1 MPKITDISIQKNNK
15 TRANVSIDGEFAFGL
30 EMLTVMKLGLKTGQE
45 VSEQRLKEAVLDSEK
60 TVALEKAMNYIGRGR
75 KTNRQMR
82 EYLEKK
88 GYDNEIVQYVLGKM
102 KYYGYVDDHAY
113 AVAYA
118 EQNMQTKGARRIR
131 QELLQKGISVAEAE
145 AQSAQDSDVSRKNA
159 ARLAEKY
166 MKNKPR
172 DLKTLQ
178 KLQRYLVSRG
188 YDFDCVNSVVRIY
201 RTDDE
206 PLFD

>member
-15 TRANVSIDGEFAFGL
+15 TRANVNIDGEFAFGL
-30 EMLTVMKLGLKTGQE
+30 EMLTVMKLGLKIGQE